1 MFSCFSFLQ
10 HVSESH
16 FFLRLSNIPLLD
28 IPHFVYPFIHWWTY
42 ELFPPFG
49 YCKQC
54 FCEYWCTNIFWSPCL
69 QGYMFKSGILR
80 SMFNLFWGATILL
93 STATVP
99 FPFNAWEY
107 WFLHILAN
115 ICSFLFT
122 FFFLIVILIG
132 VNWYLIVILI
142 YISLMISDVE
152 HFFMCF
158 HNYLLGYF
166 LLVFLP
172 F

>member
-16 FFLRLSNIPLLD
+16 FFLRLSNIPFMD

-80 SMFNLFWGATILL
+80 SMFNLFEEPPYCFPQQLYHFHLMHESTDFFTSLPTFVHFFLL
-93 STATVP
+93 
-99 FPFNAWEY
+99 
-107 WFLHILAN
+107 
-115 ICSFLFT
+115 
-122 FFFLIVILIG
+122 FFLIVILIG
-132 VNWYLIVILI
+132 VKWYLIVILI
-142 YISLMISDVE
+142 YISLMISDVK

-158 HNYLLGYF
+158 HNYLFGYF